1 AFDFQIFDSIPK
13 ETHDAQLDYIVT
25 ETRII
30 TPNN

>member
-1 AFDFQIFDSIPK
+1 MFDSIPK

-30 TPNN
+30 TPNS